1 MIPKENLEVL
11 AKAIDHINNHKD
23 LLTYFEDIEEEK
35 QFGKIYTTI
44 PEVNKKILSM
54 KIR

>member
-23 LLTYFEDIEEEK
+23 LLTYFNNEEEEK
-35 QFGKIYTTI
+35 KIGRIYTTI
-44 PEVNKKILSM
+44 PEVNKKILST
-54 KIR
+54 RRR